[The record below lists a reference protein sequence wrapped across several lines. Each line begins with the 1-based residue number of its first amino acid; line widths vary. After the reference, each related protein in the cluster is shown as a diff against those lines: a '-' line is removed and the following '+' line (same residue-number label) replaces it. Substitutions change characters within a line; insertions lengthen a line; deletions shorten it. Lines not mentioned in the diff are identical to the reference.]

1 MLPEFILH
9 FHSFGV
15 PKISYIVLLKLITM
29 GEPESAITAFN
40 EATICDVLSTF
51 VATTYH
57 ADKENKKNPYID
69 AVIFLMEKDYKVIKL
84 PNESGNLSFQYPNII
99 PIMESSRHVTT
110 IYENEENETP
120 LLDSSELL
128 KLCEKAKFARC
139 RQRFPVPVILFNG
152 QHICRSAT
160 LASVPEI
167 CYRGNYSFNG
177 TEFLKALLEFLWP
190 SEESG
195 PELPSADAGQYESKL
210 PKYCDTVRN
219 DDMKLL
225 KALNVFNIV
234 DIMVERRKVKHG
246 LYVSAS
252 EKVDRERYKDFRL
265 MSLPYP
271 GCEFFVNFHNNLLKP
286 ESLFYDWS
294 DPSNDAELTI
304 PNDDF
309 QNCMNISWERYK
321 YWDLVYMTQNYLKY
335 IIKRLQDDNCGL
347 LLHCISGWDRT
358 PLFISLLRLSL
369 WADGLVHD
377 TLSEYEILYLTLT
390 YDWYLFGHHLSNRM
404 AKNEEIMAFCFE
416 MLKYIIGDEYSGKP
430 SKKRVSEESANSAT
444 NPCPLEEVDCRDKL
458 STGTSDSNV
467 NGSPIYTNYDES
479 MVQDNDSPPQLSS
492 EKVTTGSV
500 KSSPIASP
508 SNKLRNGSGMS
519 KTIEALTFENQTTT
533 ASDCSPASNG
543 GESKEQEKTTCVTR
557 VCNSSGNISSAL
569 SSSSS
574 LEVLEDTLPEE
585 DNWCENSCSLKAP
598 VTNNFKRSSEESV
611 LDDPPRKY
619 SRKLSPEPS
628 NVQEQDHV
636 SNLLETTISSHKQ
649 VLNENMSDE
658 QPPSKQMTFSVSV
671 CGSPHS
677 SSVISEKTVDLPSK
691 ISQEDDFAIQGQNC
705 NILDAQLPQFTECTR
720 QISDDI
726 ILIEDTP
733 EDLDKNKSNNCYS
746 EEIIEISSESSDD
759 DYATA
764 KITAS
769 NLNSAV
775 IEISSESSDEDRT
788 NEYDNNEQL
797 NMIEESFANYFE
809 RYYGIRGFKH
819 FGTSTGFGN
828 TLPNTNF
835 TESYASCSMESQ
847 SISNQSLDVQPTGIS
862 NASTTYR
869 AFENYDVTSEHINPS
884 IEYLLPPNAFSD
896 NARRILNSI
905 EGPIQIYINPYNDTP
920 SQSSTDYSEGRIED
934 FRFRNF
940 NIVIGDVAPIKY
952 VYPCV
957 HTKYISTQSSN
968 EEPIEISSES
978 SDSESSESSND
989 TPGRYDIE
997 QLKRLGYNIE
1007 LANIS
1012 PLKKV
1017 GPGIPVCDNIKN
1029 ISTQSLNQ
1037 NRIEISSESSE
1048 SESSKSSIDSSGRY
1062 GIEDLKL
1069 LKCNIE
1075 LEKISPTKTVGPD
1088 IPVSDSIKNI
1098 SMQASHEKRI
1108 EISSESSESES
1119 SKSPTDSSGKYGTED
1134 LKLLEYNIEFHEN
1147 VSPIKN
1153 LEPSTSVIHKI
1164 KDISNQLSD
1173 GNPVEISSESAKN
1186 VVAKHVDTSNAYTEK
1201 FKRPAVQIPCNDLDI
1216 LRYKE
1221 SCDNSNTKLEHTKMD
1236 NVRRLEINE
1245 QEVAASESKI
1255 TGLLADAMGTTMKCS
1270 TNLTG
1275 SKTSPVTIG
1284 SPCSRQRSSSTG
1296 STSSNVSG
1304 NWVLINECGS
1314 VEQDQGVKPC
1324 RQFRLERVRTIF
1336 MSSYQKTVKMDSYGP
1351 QKGIVEDLVLYISSL
1366 LTSSSNVTDQQN
1378 STPQQ

>member
-1 MLPEFILH
+1 
-9 FHSFGV
+9 
-15 PKISYIVLLKLITM
+15 M

-557 VCNSSGNISSAL
+557 
-569 SSSSS
+569 
-574 LEVLEDTLPEE
+574 
-585 DNWCENSCSLKAP
+585 
-598 VTNNFKRSSEESV
+598 
-611 LDDPPRKY
+611 
-619 SRKLSPEPS
+619 
-628 NVQEQDHV
+628 
-636 SNLLETTISSHKQ
+636 
-649 VLNENMSDE
+649 
-658 QPPSKQMTFSVSV
+658 
-671 CGSPHS
+671 
-677 SSVISEKTVDLPSK
+677 
-691 ISQEDDFAIQGQNC
+691 
-705 NILDAQLPQFTECTR
+705 
-720 QISDDI
+720 
-726 ILIEDTP
+726 
-733 EDLDKNKSNNCYS
+733 
-746 EEIIEISSESSDD
+746 
-759 DYATA
+759 
-764 KITAS
+764 
-769 NLNSAV
+769 
-775 IEISSESSDEDRT
+775 
-788 NEYDNNEQL
+788 
-797 NMIEESFANYFE
+797 
-809 RYYGIRGFKH
+809 
-819 FGTSTGFGN
+819 
-828 TLPNTNF
+828 
-835 TESYASCSMESQ
+835 
-847 SISNQSLDVQPTGIS
+847 
-862 NASTTYR
+862 
-869 AFENYDVTSEHINPS
+869 
-884 IEYLLPPNAFSD
+884 
-896 NARRILNSI
+896 
-905 EGPIQIYINPYNDTP
+905 
-920 SQSSTDYSEGRIED
+920 
-934 FRFRNF
+934 
-940 NIVIGDVAPIKY
+940 
-952 VYPCV
+952 
-957 HTKYISTQSSN
+957 
-968 EEPIEISSES
+968 
-978 SDSESSESSND
+978 
-989 TPGRYDIE
+989 
-997 QLKRLGYNIE
+997 
-1007 LANIS
+1007 
-1012 PLKKV
+1012 
-1017 GPGIPVCDNIKN
+1017 
-1029 ISTQSLNQ
+1029 
-1037 NRIEISSESSE
+1037 
-1048 SESSKSSIDSSGRY
+1048 
-1062 GIEDLKL
+1062 
-1069 LKCNIE
+1069 
-1075 LEKISPTKTVGPD
+1075 
-1088 IPVSDSIKNI
+1088 
-1098 SMQASHEKRI
+1098 
-1108 EISSESSESES
+1108 
-1119 SKSPTDSSGKYGTED
+1119 
-1134 LKLLEYNIEFHEN
+1134 
-1147 VSPIKN
+1147 
-1153 LEPSTSVIHKI
+1153 
-1164 KDISNQLSD
+1164 
-1173 GNPVEISSESAKN
+1173 
-1186 VVAKHVDTSNAYTEK
+1186 
-1201 FKRPAVQIPCNDLDI
+1201 
-1216 LRYKE
+1216 
-1221 SCDNSNTKLEHTKMD
+1221 
-1236 NVRRLEINE
+1236 LEINE